1 MPDLASQSCLEG
13 PGFFLPF
20 LSATLSLLAMNLELV
35 THCGKMAAASPSNT
49 SSPNNVQRE
58 EMGYVAALCLLM
70 KVRRTF
76 SEGPRIYNSSHISVA
91 GLYLMST
98 LQLLTG
104 LGKDHEGGLIPSR
117 IQYLRL
123 RRDTVSTKG

>member
-13 PGFFLPF
+13 PGFFLAF
-20 LSATLSLLAMNLELV
+20 FSATLSLLALNLGLV
-35 THCGKMAAASPSNT
+35 THCGKMAAVSPSNT
-49 SSPNNVQRE
+49 SLPNNVQRE
-58 EMGYVAALCLLM
+58 EMGYVAGLCLLI

-91 GLYLMST
+91 GYCMST
-98 LQLLTG
+98 LKLLTG
-104 LGKDHEGGLIPSR
+104 WGKDHQGGLIPSR

-123 RRDTVSTKG
+123 GRDTVSTKE